1 MFRDKEEE
9 LQRLEQ
15 LLAEAEEEDEEFD
28 EEPDEEEFDEE
39 YEEEFDEAD
48 FDEEELI
55 REFSGDDGL
64 DTEAT
69 QMFSTHRDI
78 RVYNSDK
85 SDVDMEEYS
94 NAVFSGGRKP
104 VLPWVFAVLTVV
116 VLLVLYLALK
126 QGGYL
131 G

>member
-15 LLAEAEEEDEEFD
+15 LLAEAEEEDQD
-28 EEPDEEEFDEE
+28 ESDEEE
-39 YEEEFDEAD
+39 YEEDFDDEDFDEEE

-55 REFSGDDGL
+55 REFSDDT
-64 DTEAT
+64 DAT
-69 QMFSTHRDI
+69 ALFTSHRDI

-85 SDVDMEEYS
+85 TDVDIEKYS
-94 NAVFSGGRKP
+94 DDVFSGSRPP
-104 VLPWVFAVLTVV
+104 VLPWVFAALTAV
-116 VLLVLYLALK
+116 VLLMLYLALK

>member
-15 LLAEAEEEDEEFD
+15 LLAEAEEEDQDEFD
-28 EEPDEEEFDEE
+28 EEE
-39 YEEEFDEAD
+39 YEEDFDDED
-48 FDEEELI
+48 FEEEFDEEELI
-55 REFSGDDGL
+55 REFSGDTDA
-64 DTEAT
+64 TELFT
-69 QMFSTHRDI
+69 SHRDI

-85 SDVDMEEYS
+85 SDVNLEKFSDD
-94 NAVFSGGRKP
+94 VFSGGRRP
-104 VLPWVFAVLTVV
+104 VLPWVFAALTVV

>member
-15 LLAEAEEEDEEFD
+15 LLAETEEEDQDEFD
-28 EEPDEEEFDEE
+28 EEEG
-39 YEEEFDEAD
+39 
-48 FDEEELI
+48 L
-55 REFSGDDGL
+55 REFSDDT
-64 DTEAT
+64 DAT
-69 QMFSTHRDI
+69 ALFPSHRDI

-85 SDVDMEEYS
+85 TDVDIEKYS
-94 NAVFSGGRKP
+94 DDVFSGGRRP
-104 VLPWVFAVLTVV
+104 VLPWVFAALTAV
-116 VLLVLYLALK
+116 VLLMLYLALK

>member
-15 LLAEAEEEDEEFD
+15 LLAETEEEDQDEFD
-28 EEPDEEEFDEE
+28 EEE
-39 YEEEFDEAD
+39 YEEDFDDED
-48 FDEEELI
+48 FDEEEGL
-55 REFSGDDGL
+55 REFSDDT
-64 DTEAT
+64 DAT
-69 QMFSTHRDI
+69 ALFPSHRDI

-85 SDVDMEEYS
+85 TDVDIEKYS
-94 NAVFSGGRKP
+94 DDVFSGGRRP
-104 VLPWVFAVLTVV
+104 GLPWVFAALTAV
-116 VLLVLYLALK
+116 VLLMLYLALK